1 MFKDFHDKYKCIFIH
16 VPKVAGSSIE
26 RVIYQ
31 TDKWLVGHVKAS
43 DYTKFDKDKF
53 DSYFSFGFVRNPY
66 DRVVSAYHYLKN
78 DSLDPCDIKWGRL
91 HINNLTFE
99 EFILSLQDEEFKEE
113 ILSKNH
119 FSFQYKYLCDKNMN
133 ILVNFIGKFE
143 KLDNDFKKILN
154 ILRRKD
160 SLVHINKSKH
170 LNYRDYYNS
179 QTYKII
185 REIYRDDFE
194 IFDYDLEDKKYFN
207 IPQNIYLNNL
217 ESKILIKNIN
227 LDSLRLK
234 KSFQIQNLNQTIET
248 KNKTIQ
254 DNLIQIQNLNQTI
267 ETKNKTIQEN
277 LSQIN
282 NLNQTI
288 ETKNKTIQNKDDLLN
303 FQAQYGTAKSRIQNQ
318 LSYKLGQT
326 MIVNSKSFLGCLLM
340 PVILLGIVIS
350 YKQEQKIY
358 KRKIE
363 KDPSLK
369 LPSLEQY
376 PDYREAIKLKNHLS
390 YKLGKELVKANKIWY
405 KGGYFQFLYFI
416 KKLKV

>member
-1 MFKDFHDKYKCIFIH
+1 
-16 VPKVAGSSIE
+16 
-26 RVIYQ
+26 
-31 TDKWLVGHVKAS
+31 
-43 DYTKFDKDKF
+43 
-53 DSYFSFGFVRNPY
+53 
-66 DRVVSAYHYLKN
+66 
-78 DSLDPCDIKWGRL
+78 
-91 HINNLTFE
+91 
-99 EFILSLQDEEFKEE
+99 
-113 ILSKNH
+113 
-119 FSFQYKYLCDKNMN
+119 
-133 ILVNFIGKFE
+133 
-143 KLDNDFKKILN
+143 
-154 ILRRKD
+154 
-160 SLVHINKSKH
+160 
-170 LNYRDYYNS
+170 
-179 QTYKII
+179 YKII

-234 KSFQIQNLNQTIET
+234 KSFQIQ
-248 KNKTIQ
+248 
-254 DNLIQIQNLNQTI
+254 
-267 ETKNKTIQEN
+267 
-277 LSQIN
+277 

>member
-1 MFKDFHDKYKCIFIH
+1 KNKIKKAEIEEKISYMLNTILSSKESTRSACDFKIQKMYHCLLQDFNNEASKKRCYIANQNLLYIAEEWLKLDENVLFVLLYENPIEILRQKIFSNHKFCFKDILMDWLRYNNLMLEFYSKNNNKCILMNYSNYHNSLIKYLSKHNNPDMVYAENDAYIFKNKELFDFLLESLIN
-16 VPKVAGSSIE
+16 KD
-26 RVIYQ
+26 YQ
-31 TDKWLVGHVKAS
+31 IIN
-43 DYTKFDKDKF
+43 
-53 DSYFSFGFVRNPY
+53 DSYEKLEKNSLSPICKRKFSSENVEKEIVDLFYFIETN
-66 DRVVSAYHYLKN
+66 SILK
-78 DSLDPCDIKWGRL
+78 
-91 HINNLTFE
+91 
-99 EFILSLQDEEFKEE
+99 
-113 ILSKNH
+113 SKNK
-119 FSFQYKYLCDKNMN
+119 SLLD
-133 ILVNFIGKFE
+133 FIFDIQEDLE
-143 KLDNDFKKILN
+143 KLHQENL
-154 ILRRKD
+154 
-160 SLVHINKSKH
+160 SQIN
-170 LNYRDYYNS
+170 
-179 QTYKII
+179 
-185 REIYRDDFE
+185 
-194 IFDYDLEDKKYFN
+194 
-207 IPQNIYLNNL
+207 
-217 ESKILIKNIN
+217 
-227 LDSLRLK
+227 
-234 KSFQIQNLNQTIET
+234 
-248 KNKTIQ
+248 
-254 DNLIQIQNLNQTI
+254 NLNQTI